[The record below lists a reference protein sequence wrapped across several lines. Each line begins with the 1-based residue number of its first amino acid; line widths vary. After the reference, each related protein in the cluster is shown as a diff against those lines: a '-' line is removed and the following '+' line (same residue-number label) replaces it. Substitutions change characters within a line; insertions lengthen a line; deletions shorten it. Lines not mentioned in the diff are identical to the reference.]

1 MGVSI
6 IFNKKK
12 FKTLVIVTLMLITTI
27 IPLQI
32 TAEYNTL
39 RTNPKI
45 VTITITFNEE
55 DFKFDTI
62 KGYDTVHLNN
72 GGIINEIGKPM
83 LPLKNIM
90 VAVPEGIKATS
101 IKILNIIEKEL
112 PSKYTI
118 LPVQPPL
125 RIGQSIKEP
134 VYIL

>member
-12 FKTLVIVTLMLITTI
+12 CKTLVIVTLMLITTI

-101 IKILNIIEKEL
+101 IKILNIIM
-112 PSKYTI
+112 KYG
-118 LPVQPPL
+118 VN
-125 RIGQSIKEP
+125 IKM
-134 VYIL
+134 